1 MVAMDYLTK
10 NGVRRRVHKMY
21 VNVVVYITDE
31 GRIDPLTVIWPDG
44 RAFRTDEILYRGQP
58 GQMQK
63 GATTAR
69 YRVRFGRHET
79 DLYLEHKQDNP
90 ALGTPD
96 KLRWWVNAI
105 DATLQGTAS

>member
-1 MVAMDYLTK
+1 MDYLTK
-10 NGVRRRVHKMY
+10 DGMRRRVHKMY
-21 VNVVVYITDE
+21 VNVVVHISDE

-44 RAFRTDEILYRGQP
+44 RVYRIDEILYRGQL

-63 GATTAR
+63 GAKTAR

-79 DLYLEHKQDNP
+79 DLYLEHKQGNP